1 MKKTIICSA
10 LAILGIKANAQV
22 EDISVTLSPTASYNW
37 FDNNA
42 AIKDGLMVGGRLG
55 FGFGEYF
62 ELRGIYEKSV
72 DLKNAVKD
80 LDLPGKV
87 GNNQDLKK
95 DLRNFEDNFQSRDV
109 DVERWGGEM
118 KANIP
123 TGGSF
128 APYITLGTG
137 VQSLKVDELKDEQI
151 YLTAGVGTKI
161 NLSDRVVLNLEGK
174 NTAFNL
180 NNTSV
185 LFQPGETSGFESFI
199 DDSKDERMYNWSV
212 QAGLQIYLGG
222 REPGSLTELDRAY
235 LRKFSGGLSGLK
247 FVVEPGVSYIDF
259 NKDLGLRDTYLVG
272 GAAGFDF
279 NQYVGLRGFYYQA
292 TQNEEFKKFDDL
304 AMYGGE
310 LFAKLN
316 VARGITPY
324 LTVGG
329 GYINVNEN
337 EYEAKSGKFAED
349 SYFVKGGLG
358 LSVPVSKYF
367 ELFGS
372 ANLLYTTNKS
382 AEQLKG
388 LQSPNELKQS
398 NMYNV
403 GLRFNLG
410 ASADE
415 GLIERAHN
423 NTAFEER
430 IDELERELKKA
441 YRENDSDKAVRVI
454 REKQNLEHS
463 ANGSKGNKV
472 RLTPQELQD
481 LVEKTIDEV
490 NSDYQKDNGNQ
501 NNNDVNQRINRLER
515 LLLEVN
521 RNDYS
526 QGQSQN
532 FQSSATNEI
541 LKELRTLN
549 SKVDRNADRIATLS
563 GDKTVIVNADGTTS
577 TPVNTGANVAQ
588 QQPRQAVAAAP
599 NQVVTTEEGDTAVVK
614 SLFVNEGISLDGGVV
629 FGKGTSGSIGIRGHY
644 GFTNS
649 NFELQP
655 SLYLGV
661 GGESA
666 FGVNANAIYKFNFDK
681 GPIVQP
687 YLGAGI
693 GYNTQDGDS
702 NFGANLVVGTSFN
715 VLNGNLYVDYT
726 ALDLAEYNKVSVG
739 YKFGF

>member
-10 LAILGIKANAQV
+10 LAILGIQANAQV

-42 AIKDGLMVGGRLG
+42 AIEDGLMVGGRLG

-72 DLKNAVKD
+72 DLKNAVNELNLSGNVEDATLKD
-80 LDLPGKV
+80 K
-87 GNNQDLKK
+87 LKEFES
-95 DLRNFEDNFQSRDV
+95 NFESRNV

-137 VQSLKVDELKDEQI
+137 VQSLKVDKLKDEQI
-151 YLTAGVGTKI
+151 YVSAGVGTKI
-161 NLSDRVVLNLEGK
+161 NLSDRVVLNLEGR

-185 LFQPGETSGFESFI
+185 LFVPGKSSDFKDFIGESKE
-199 DDSKDERMYNWSV
+199 DRMYNWSV

-259 NKDLGLRDTYLVG
+259 NKDLGLKDTYLVG
-272 GAAGFDF
+272 GAIGFDLS
-279 NQYVGLRGFYYQA
+279 QYVGLRGFYYQA
-292 TQNEEFKKFDDL
+292 TKNEEFKKFDDV

-316 VARGITPY
+316 VSRGITPY

-329 GYINVNEN
+329 GYINV
-337 EYEAKSGKFAED
+337 YEGDYQAKSGKIAED

-358 LSVPVSKYF
+358 LTVPVSKYF
-367 ELFGS
+367 ELFGA
-372 ANLLYTTNKS
+372 ANLLYTTSKNTDQL
-382 AEQLKG
+382 AELK
-388 LQSPNELKQS
+388 SPNELKQS

-415 GLIERAHN
+415 GLIVRAHN
-423 NTAFEER
+423 NTAFEDR
-430 IDELERELKKA
+430 IDELEKELKKA
-441 YRENDSDKAVRVI
+441 YRENDSDKAIRVI
-454 REKQNLEHS
+454 KEKQNLENS
-463 ANGSKGNKV
+463 AYKSDVENV

-490 NSDYQKDNGNQ
+490 NEDYQGKGDRGN
-501 NNNDVNQRINRLER
+501 VNQRINRLER

-521 RNDYS
+521 RNDYNNYNQ

-541 LKELRTLN
+541 LKELRELN
-549 SKVDRNADRIATLS
+549 NKVDRNANQIATLS
-563 GDKTVIVNADGTTS
+563 GDKTVIVNADGS
-577 TPVNTGANVAQ
+577 TNTEGNKNVQQPQQVNTAT
-588 QQPRQAVAAAP
+588 P
-599 NQVVTTEEGDTAVVK
+599 NQVITTEDGDAAVVK
-614 SLFVNEGISLDGGVV
+614 SLFVNEGMSLEAGALFGGATT
-629 FGKGTSGSIGIRGHY
+629 GTIGIRGHY

-655 SLYLGV
+655 DLYLGF
-661 GGESA
+661 GGKGA
-666 FGVNANAIYKFNFDK
+666 FGVNANAVYKFNFDK
-681 GPIVQP
+681 GFVVQP

-693 GYNTQDGDS
+693 GYNTLDGNS
-702 NFGANLVVGTSFN
+702 NFGANLIIGTSFN
-715 VLNGNLYVDYT
+715 VLDGKLYLDYT